1 MFERFTE
8 GAVKTIMLAQEEAA
22 ALGHNRVGTEA
33 ILLGLLAQEE
43 GIAAQALIDEGIT
56 LDELRSAVEK
66 EIGRGSE
73 TASVE
78 MPFDAR
84 AKRVLELSWDSARRF
99 RNDYIGT
106 EHLILGVLRV
116 GDGVACKVLRSL
128 KVDLANLQKKVQD
141 DISPADGPE

>member
-43 GIAAQALIDEGIT
+43 GIAAQALLDAGLT
-56 LDELRSAVEK
+56 LDELREAVEK
-66 EIGRGSE
+66 QIGRGTE

-116 GDGVACKVLRSL
+116 GDGVACKVLRNL
-128 KVDLANLQKKVQD
+128 KVDLADLQQSVQD
-141 DISPADGPE
+141 EISPADGAD